1 MKTEV
6 QLQGKLVE
14 LEYQKQHIEDDLKMA
29 DNITDIG
36 ILKTEILVN
45 DNLIDFINWILNDET
60 ASK

>member
-1 MKTEV
+1 MKTEI
-6 QLQGKLVE
+6 QLQEKLVE
-14 LEYQKQHIEDDLKMA
+14 LEYQKQNKEDDLEMA

-45 DNLIDFINWILNDET
+45 DGLIDFINWILNDET